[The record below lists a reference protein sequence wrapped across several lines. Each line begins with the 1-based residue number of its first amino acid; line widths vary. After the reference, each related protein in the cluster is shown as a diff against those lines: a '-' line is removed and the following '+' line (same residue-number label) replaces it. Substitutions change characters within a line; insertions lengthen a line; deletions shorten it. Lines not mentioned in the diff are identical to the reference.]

1 MSSTTASSNKT
12 GADKGYAISRWVDL
26 RRRFFRG
33 LFRGVFNLICRVEV
47 EGHEN
52 IPTDGAYIIA
62 YNHISLFEPPLLI
75 CFWPELPEA
84 LAGADVFERPGQN
97 FFVRVYDAIP
107 VKRGE
112 YDRNVIER
120 MIAVLGAGRPL
131 MIAPEG
137 GRSHELGLRRGQPGV
152 AYLMDLL
159 DVPVVPVGIRGTDDH
174 MLRRA
179 LKGQRP
185 RLQMRIGEPI
195 KLPPI
200 NGRGAE
206 RRAMRQANADLVMRR
221 IAELLPARYHGVYA
235 DEVA

>member
-1 MSSTTASSNKT
+1 MSSTTASSNET
-12 GADKGYAISRWVDL
+12 GTDKGYAISRWVDL

-33 LFRGVFNLICRVEV
+33 LVRGVFNLICRVEV
-47 EGHEN
+47 EGREN
-52 IPTDGAYIIA
+52 IPADGAYIIA

>member
-1 MSSTTASSNKT
+1 MSSTATTPGEKA
-12 GADKGYAISRWVDL
+12 AEQGYAVPWWVTL

-33 LFRGVFNLICRVEV
+33 LVRTVFKLITRVEI
-47 EGHEN
+47 EGREN
-52 IPTDGAYIIA
+52 IPADGAYIIA

-84 LAGADVFERPGQN
+84 LAGADVFDRPGQN

-112 YDRNVIER
+112 YDRSVIER
-120 MIAVLGAGRPL
+120 MTAVLQAGRPL

-159 DVPVVPVGIRGTDDH
+159 NVPVVPVGIVGTDDH

-195 KLPPI
+195 TLPPI
-200 NGRGAE
+200 SGRGAE
-206 RRAMRQANADLVMRR
+206 RRAMRQTNADLVMQR
-221 IAELLPARYHGVYA
+221 IVDLLPARYHGVYA
-235 DEVA
+235 DETA

>member
-1 MSSTTASSNKT
+1 MRSTTAPSNESQS
-12 GADKGYAISRWVDL
+12 DQGYTVAWWVSW
-26 RRRFFRG
+26 RRRFFRW
-33 LFRGVFNLICRVEV
+33 LIRGVFNLITRVEV
-47 EGHEN
+47 IGREN
-52 IPTDGAYIIA
+52 IPADGPYIIA

-84 LAGADVFERPGQN
+84 LAGADVFDRPGQN
-97 FFVRVYDAIP
+97 FFVRVYEAIP

-112 YDRNVIER
+112 YDRSVIER
-120 MIAVLGAGRPL
+120 MTAVLRAGRPL

-159 DVPVVPVGIRGTDDH
+159 NVPVVPVAITGTDDH

-185 RLQMRIGEPI
+185 HLQMQIGEPI
-195 KLPPI
+195 TLPPI
-200 NGRGAE
+200 SGRGAE
-206 RRAMRQANADLVMRR
+206 RRAMRQENADLVMRH
-221 IAELLPARYHGVYA
+221 IAALLPTRYHGVYA
-235 DEVA
+235 DEAA